1 MLENGLFL
9 GKFNMATYSS
19 VELPFEPGDSALLY
33 TDGIPEAANP
43 SEIEF
48 GARRFRQF
56 LAEDRCTSADQL
68 ADRLL
73 RELSEWS
80 ACDRVKICTTILQ

>member
-1 MLENGLFL
+1 
-9 GKFNMATYSS
+9 
-19 VELPFEPGDSALLY
+19 LLY
-33 TDGIPEAANP
+33 INGIPETTNP
-43 SEIEF
+43 AEIEF

-68 ADRLL
+68 ADRLP

-80 ACDRVKICTTILQ
+80 ACDADQDLHDDITLVAIHAVGG